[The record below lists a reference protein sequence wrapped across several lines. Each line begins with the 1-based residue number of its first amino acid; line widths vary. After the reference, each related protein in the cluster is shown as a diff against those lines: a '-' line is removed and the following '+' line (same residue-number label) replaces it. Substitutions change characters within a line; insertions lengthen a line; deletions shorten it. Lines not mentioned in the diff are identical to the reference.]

1 MFEKWT
7 MALPDWAART
17 VKTFIQVF
25 FGTLIA
31 ALLPALAA
39 PPASWGEVLGWFF
52 ALFTPQLIIGD
63 CLSAAICA
71 IWNYNIENR
80 AGL

>member
-1 MFEKWT
+1 MENKFHT
-7 MALPDWAART
+7 LPDWAIRT

-25 FGTLIA
+25 LGTLFS
-31 ALLPALAA
+31 ALLPALAT

-63 CLSAAICA
+63 CFAAAICA
-71 IWNYNIENR
+71 VWNYLIEINGGR
-80 AGL
+80 